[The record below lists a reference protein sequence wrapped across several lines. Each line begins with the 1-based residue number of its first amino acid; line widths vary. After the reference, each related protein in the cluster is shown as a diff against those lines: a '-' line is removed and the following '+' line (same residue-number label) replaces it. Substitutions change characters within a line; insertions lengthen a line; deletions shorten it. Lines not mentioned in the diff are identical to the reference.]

1 MPWVPN
7 QSTQKRV
14 FYSSIYSAA
23 FPGFFANQGLSFAII
38 AFGQPIIL
46 SQQTFLCQR
55 VKSTGIFMS
64 TG

>member
-7 QSTQKRV
+7 QPTQKRV

-23 FPGFFANQGLSFAII
+23 FPFFANLGLRFAII
-38 AFGQPIIL
+38 ALGQPIIL
-46 SQQTFLCQR
+46 SQQAFLCQR